1 MSTFS
6 VFRRN
11 KKSFLGVLG
20 VLTMLSFV
28 FIPTLEQF
36 NRNFISVDQTVLT
49 SKFGKMSQGQL
60 ETIRQKQG
68 AVYMVFD
75 PNFRGLS
82 DDIILTNWVKARLA
96 EEMGLVVADSEIRE
110 FIGQRFE
117 SKEAYLEAL
126 RENKMGSSA
135 FEEGLIDIILAEKYS
150 QYQFYGQRSP
160 YGIAFGSTIFPV
172 TVQRQWNAFCKT
184 HRTAALDVVPVTAE
198 SCLAKTA
205 EPTEAEVKAFFE
217 QYKNTLPAPENGT
230 IGFKIPMKMTVN
242 YFVYEMPK
250 SESLPADLTPAST
263 SMNDTAAEAPA
274 APAEA
279 APAAPAATATPVEAA
294 PAAPAE
300 AAPAAAPAEAAPV
313 SEEVEINIDPNDIFD
328 AEKFYKL
335 VQSDIVTYSKKL
347 MEVEDGSALE
357 LTFSDET
364 NAYIQ
369 KFGIQFKKLEMVD
382 GGALAEMP
390 VGDAL
395 QLTSP
400 YSEVSRRFASLKNF
414 NCMQAE
420 ENGNQYI
427 VWKSEVKGEEVPEL
441 TDEVKKTVV
450 AAWKLEKAKDLAM
463 SSAILQAKMAQE
475 SKKLENAKAVES
487 FSFMLL
493 DPGLYAGLLD
503 NISQGFADEVYAMV
517 PGDVKAI
524 ANADRSVSY
533 IVMLKSYAPED
544 AELREQFLETS
555 ANPEFSR
562 ELQFMEARLAGE
574 EIMELENSAFR
585 DAEVKF
591 MRQTAVEE

>member
-36 NRNFISVDQTVLT
+36 NRNFVSVDQTVLT

-82 DDIILTNWVKARLA
+82 DDIILTNWVKARMA

-217 QYKNTLPAPENGT
+217 QYKNTLPVPENGT
-230 IGFKIPMKMTVN
+230 IGFKIPMRMTVN

-263 SMNDTAAEAPA
+263 SMNDTAAAEAPV
-274 APAEA
+274 EA
-279 APAAPAATATPVEAA
+279 APAAPAETATPVEAA

-300 AAPAAAPAEAAPV
+300 AAPAEAAPV

-328 AEKFYKL
+328 AEKLYKL

-347 MEVEDGSALE
+347 MEVEDGTALE

-369 KFGIQFKKLEMVD
+369 KFGVQFKKLEMVD
-382 GGALAEMP
+382 GDALAEMP

-441 TDEVKKTVV
+441 TDEVKKTVT

-463 SSAILQAKMAQE
+463 SSAIMQAKMAQE

-533 IVMLKSYAPED
+533 IVMLKGYAPED
-544 AELREQFLETS
+544 AELREQFIATS

-562 ELQFMEARLAGE
+562 ELQFMEARLSGE